1 MKPLKVY
8 IDTNS
13 LNDIAPSDVD
23 WKETQLG
30 KYLFDQ
36 SELGN
41 IEVWASPANALE
53 IALNKD
59 LEQRNNMARALNTLI
74 RGQRMMPSK
83 EFQII
88 DDFIYLVK
96 LIWPDSTKSD
106 RLEFL
111 KSNSSRI
118 YIALLGQLA
127 ALKDYD
133 CSKGFIGVIAP
144 KVATQIIHDEIFE
157 DPKTELEKRIEAIK
171 NKTYSHLNYFNELTE
186 LGITELDDKKKELQ
200 EKDYEIDKG
209 VVSFLQKNIQILING
224 YALDDLSFACDQT
237 FVYWEDLGAT
247 IIDFSKIVSEWNNK
261 SPKEQAENITIKPL
275 DSELVKRFENK
286 LQTVQDCRNVLKE
299 LVDRFHTQV
308 RFPQISNY
316 IIVKDLE
323 KGLNKGKIPT
333 GGVVLDSS
341 HSIASLYCNILLSRD
356 ERLNSSV
363 DYWYKQIKKD
373 EDLFRETSKNL
384 KELKRT
390 VAKGLKK

>member
-1 MKPLKVY
+1 M
-8 IDTNS
+8 
-13 LNDIAPSDVD
+13 
-23 WKETQLG
+23 
-30 KYLFDQ
+30 
-36 SELGN
+36 
-41 IEVWASPANALE
+41 PA
-53 IALNKD
+53 
-59 LEQRNNMARALNTLI
+59 
-74 RGQRMMPSK
+74 K

-88 DDFIYLVK
+88 DDFIYLISI
-96 LIWPDSTKSD
+96 IWPDSTKSD

-118 YIALLGQLA
+118 YIALLGQLS

-157 DPKTELEKRIEAIK
+157 NPKVELEKRIDAIK
-171 NKTYSHLNYFNELTE
+171 NKTYSHLNYFNDLTK
-186 LGITELDDKKKELQ
+186 LGIKELDNKKKELQ
-200 EKDYEIDKG
+200 EKEYDIDKS
-209 VVSFLQKNIQILING
+209 VVTFLQKNIQVLING

-247 IIDFSKIVSEWNNK
+247 IIDFSKIVSEWNNQSPQEK
-261 SPKEQAENITIKPL
+261 SEKITIKPL
-275 DSELVKRFENK
+275 DAEVVNRFENK
-286 LQTVQDCRNVLKE
+286 LQTIQDCRYVLKE
-299 LVDRFHTQV
+299 LVYRFHTQV

-363 DYWYKQIKKD
+363 DYWYKKIKKE
-373 EDLFRETSKNL
+373 EDLFRETCKNL

-390 VAKGLKK
+390 IEKGLKK